1 MNHLPASLREKDLKV
16 VFWGVMGSHQAYSFT
31 IKYKITARIQ
41 FLKTGKKT
49 KEAGSLLTIVLK
61 LCRE

>member
-16 VFWGVMGSHQAYSFT
+16 VFCGVMRSHQAYSFT
-31 IKYKITARIQ
+31 IKSKITARIQ

-49 KEAGSLLTIVLK
+49 WRQRSRLSVNYSIKAV
-61 LCRE
+61 

>member
-31 IKYKITARIQ
+31 IKYDYRKDTI
-41 FLKTGKKT
+41 FENGKKNQRSRLSVNYSI
-49 KEAGSLLTIVLK
+49 KAV
-61 LCRE
+61 